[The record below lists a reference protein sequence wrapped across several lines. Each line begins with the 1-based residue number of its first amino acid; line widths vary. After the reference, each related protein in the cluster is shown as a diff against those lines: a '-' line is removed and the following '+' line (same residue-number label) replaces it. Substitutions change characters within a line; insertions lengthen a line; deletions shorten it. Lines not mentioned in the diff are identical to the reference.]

1 MLTLDA
7 TRPPERLAAEIAEAW
22 DEGRRMKIG
31 ITCYPTYGGSGAVAT
46 ELGLE
51 LARRGHEV
59 HFITYDSPF
68 RLHGYAERI
77 YFHQVETRMGR
88 YPLFDHFPYTL
99 ALASKQHEVVLRE
112 GLEMLHVHY
121 AIPHAT
127 TAYLAREMLKGE
139 RPLRVITTL
148 HGTDITL
155 VGQESSFYAITKF
168 SIEQSDEVTAVSDY
182 LRDETYRAFGCVSCD
197 VRVIPNFVNLAR
209 VPARRSPVRAS
220 TLAPEGTKVITHV
233 SNFREVKRVKDV
245 VRVFARIRRAMPA
258 TLVMVGD
265 GPDRV
270 DAENEARELGV
281 AEDVRFL
288 GRLDSVA
295 SLLQASDLFLLPSQ
309 TESFGLAAL
318 EAMACGVAG
327 RGHPR
332 RRPARGGGRRRERH
346 PRAGRLGRGDGPPRD
361 RAAAR
366 SRRAMPPCARPP
378 SPRRRSS
385 PPTASCRCTRRCTE
399 EVARGERADVAE
411 LLPRR
416 RCWAWSRASPNS
428 SPCRPPGTSSS
439 RATGW
444 ARPATRP
451 RPSTSSSSSA
461 PSWPSS
467 GSTARG

>member
-1 MLTLDA
+1 
-7 TRPPERLAAEIAEAW
+7 
-22 DEGRRMKIG
+22 MKLG

-68 RLHGYAERI
+68 RLHGYTERI

-99 ALASKQHEVVLRE
+99 ALASKQHEVALRE
-112 GLEMLHVHY
+112 GLEILHVHY

-139 RPLRVITTL
+139 QPLKVITTL

-155 VGQESSFYAITKF
+155 VGQESSFYGITKF
-168 SIEQSDEVTAVSDY
+168 SIEQSDEVTAVSAY

-197 VRVIPNFVNLAR
+197 VRVIPNFVNLAEYKPGER
-209 VPARRSPVRAS
+209 GAKNS
-220 TLAPEGTKVITHV
+220 LAPEGSKVITHV

-258 TLVMVGD
+258 TLIMVGD

-270 DAENEARELGV
+270 DAEHEAGELGV
-281 AEDVRFL
+281 TADVRFL

-295 SLLQASDLFLLPSQ
+295 SLLQATDLFLLPSQ

-318 EAMACGVAG
+318 EAMACGSPVVASRAGGIPEVVDDGVTGILEPVGSVEAMG
-327 RGHPR
+327 RRAVELLRDPR
-332 RRPARGGGRRRERH
+332 RYGAMRE
-346 PRAGRLGRGDGPPRD
+346 AAIGKAAEFSAD
-361 RAAAR
+361 RIVP
-366 SRRAMPPCARPP
+366 MY
-378 SPRRRSS
+378 
-385 PPTASCRCTRRCTE
+385 E
-399 EVARGERADVAE
+399 QLYEDV
-411 LLPRR
+411 L
-416 RCWAWSRASPNS
+416 
-428 SPCRPPGTSSS
+428 
-439 RATGW
+439 
-444 ARPATRP
+444 
-451 RPSTSSSSSA
+451 
-461 PSWPSS
+461 S
-467 GSTARG
+467 GSPKVSAADGR

>member
-1 MLTLDA
+1 
-7 TRPPERLAAEIAEAW
+7 
-22 DEGRRMKIG
+22 MKIG

-112 GLEMLHVHY
+112 GLELLHVHY

-127 TAYLAREMLKGE
+127 TAYLARQMLAGE

-168 SIEQSDEVTAVSDY
+168 SIEQSDEVTAVSSY
-182 LRDETYRAFGCVSCD
+182 LRDETYRAFGCVSCNI
-197 VRVIPNFVNLAR
+197 RVIPNFINLREYHPADPGAR
-209 VPARRSPVRAS
+209 E
-220 TLAPEGTKVITHV
+220 TLAPPDTKVVTHV

-258 TLVMVGD
+258 VLVMVGD
-265 GPDRV
+265 GPERV
-270 DAENEARELGV
+270 DAEQEARELGV
-281 AEDVRFL
+281 AGDVRFL

-295 SLLQASDLFLLPSQ
+295 SLLQASDLFVLPSQ

-318 EAMACGVAG
+318 EAMACGAPVVAT
-327 RGHPR
+327 R
-332 RRPARGGGRRRERH
+332 AGGLPEVVDDGVSGILEPVGSVEAMGRR
-346 PRAGRLGRGDGPPRD
+346 A
-361 RAAAR
+361 
-366 SRRAMPPCARPP
+366 
-378 SPRRRSS
+378 
-385 PPTASCRCTRRCTE
+385 
-399 EVARGERADVAE
+399 VE
-411 LLPRR
+411 LLRDTPRYQAMR
-416 RCWAWSRASPNS
+416 EAAV
-428 SPCRPPGTSSS
+428 
-439 RATGW
+439 AK
-444 ARPATRP
+444 AREF
-451 RPSTSSSSSA
+451 SA
-461 PSWPSS
+461 DRVVPMYE
-467 GSTARG
+467 ALYHEVLE

>member
-1 MLTLDA
+1 
-7 TRPPERLAAEIAEAW
+7 
-22 DEGRRMKIG
+22 MKIG

-112 GLEMLHVHY
+112 GLEILHVHY

-127 TAYLAREMLKGE
+127 TAYLARQMLAGE
-139 RPLRVITTL
+139 RRLRVITTL

-155 VGQESSFYAITKF
+155 VGQESSFYANTKF
-168 SIEQSDEVTAVSDY
+168 SSEQSDEVTAVSAY

-197 VRVIPNFVNLAR
+197 VKVIPNFVNLAEYH
-209 VPARRSPVRAS
+209 PAEPGTRN
-220 TLAPEGTKVITHV
+220 TLAPEGTRVITHV

-245 VRVFARIRRAMPA
+245 VRVFARIQRALPA
-258 TLVMVGD
+258 VLVMVGD
-265 GPDRV
+265 GPERV

-281 AEDVRFL
+281 AQDVRFL
-288 GRLDSVA
+288 GRLDPVA

-318 EAMACGVAG
+318 EAMACGAPVVATRAGGLPEVVDDGVSGILEPVGSVEAMG
-327 RGHPR
+327 RR
-332 RRPARGGGRRRERH
+332 AIELLRDPARH
-346 PRAGRLGRGDGPPRD
+346 TAM
-361 RAAAR
+361 RAAAV
-366 SRRAMPPCARPP
+366 AKAREFSADRIVPMYE
-378 SPRRRSS
+378 
-385 PPTASCRCTRRCTE
+385 ALYH
-399 EVARGERADVAE
+399 EVLR
-411 LLPRR
+411 
-416 RCWAWSRASPNS
+416 
-428 SPCRPPGTSSS
+428 
-439 RATGW
+439 
-444 ARPATRP
+444 
-451 RPSTSSSSSA
+451 
-461 PSWPSS
+461 
-467 GSTARG
+467 

>member
-1 MLTLDA
+1 
-7 TRPPERLAAEIAEAW
+7 
-22 DEGRRMKIG
+22 MKIG

-46 ELGLE
+46 ELGLD

-112 GLEMLHVHY
+112 GLEILHVHY

-139 RPLRVITTL
+139 RPLKVITTL

-155 VGQESSFYAITKF
+155 VGHESSFYAITKF
-168 SIEQSDEVTAVSDY
+168 SIEQSDAVTAVSAY

-197 VRVIPNFVNLAR
+197 VKAIPNFVNLAEYR
-209 VPARRSPVRAS
+209 PA
-220 TLAPEGTKVITHV
+220 APEARGSIAPPDTKVITHV

-265 GPDRV
+265 GPERV

-281 AEDVRFL
+281 GQDVRFL

-295 SLLQASDLFLLPSQ
+295 SLLQSSDLFVLPSQ

-318 EAMACGVAG
+318 EAMACGSPVVAS
-327 RGHPR
+327 R
-332 RRPARGGGRRRERH
+332 AGGLPEVIEDRVSGILEPVGSVEAMGRRAVE
-346 PRAGRLGRGDGPPRD
+346 LLRD
-361 RAAAR
+361 PVRYAAMRDAAVAKAAEFSADR
-366 SRRAMPPCARPP
+366 IVPMYEALY
-378 SPRRRSS
+378 
-385 PPTASCRCTRRCTE
+385 E
-399 EVARGERADVAE
+399 EVLRE
-411 LLPRR
+411 
-416 RCWAWSRASPNS
+416 SP
-428 SPCRPPGTSSS
+428 
-439 RATGW
+439 
-444 ARPATRP
+444 
-451 RPSTSSSSSA
+451 
-461 PSWPSS
+461 
-467 GSTARG
+467 